1 MIIRDISI
9 TNFKSIYGTFKIDFS
24 QLDGLIKLSGPIGSG
39 KTTIAEAILYGLFG
53 TVKGQNNRELI
64 AWNMKDC
71 CVEMNI
77 CSKGKEVHIK
87 RSCGEPLIVEIN
99 GKTLAASNKRNT
111 QAILE
116 EEIYDVPKL
125 AIMKMCVISFT
136 AFNSLASMNPG
147 ETKQFSDE
155 IFGFKLFSDYNEEIV
170 IERKNQQNELT
181 KWNAVYAE
189 TESQI
194 QRLKQKKIEQQAQ
207 VQTSIDTNWISTE
220 RKRLVDEGIKTNE
233 EKLKVQQERET
244 RKQEVFKR
252 ADEIKDKMT
261 EAATLGKQEKNNYN
275 TFKSGV
281 CPTCGQPIDASH
293 IEKHHSAMLEYAEK
307 YKALE
312 AERNEILKEVDVIQ
326 EEYAPKIK
334 QYEDKIASLKSQIQK
349 LDSDVKVYE
358 NNMKVINQN
367 YDELIKEQEDKL
379 ADLKEKIDNGDIE
392 IGEWNDMSE
401 LFTKT
406 LRYNLLET
414 LIPHINN
421 SIQFFINKLDQSY
434 KVEYD
439 QEFKAHIYVDSY
451 EKEISYNNLSTGQ
464 RKTLDLA
471 IIFGIL
477 QNIIASVDFNVFVLD
492 ELFSNMDSDTR
503 NIMLSLLKETLAK
516 DNKTVFVINHAEMN
530 DDYFT
535 HKIRVSLEN
544 KKAKNQKH
552 KEFVVKA
559 SKYEQIF

>member
-1 MIIRDISI
+1 
-9 TNFKSIYGTFKIDFS
+9 
-24 QLDGLIKLSGPIGSG
+24 
-39 KTTIAEAILYGLFG
+39 
-53 TVKGQNNRELI
+53 
-64 AWNMKDC
+64 
-71 CVEMNI
+71 
-77 CSKGKEVHIK
+77 
-87 RSCGEPLIVEIN
+87 
-99 GKTLAASNKRNT
+99 
-111 QAILE
+111 
-116 EEIYDVPKL
+116 
-125 AIMKMCVISFT
+125 
-136 AFNSLASMNPG
+136 
-147 ETKQFSDE
+147 
-155 IFGFKLFSDYNEEIV
+155 
-170 IERKNQQNELT
+170 
-181 KWNAVYAE
+181 
-189 TESQI
+189 
-194 QRLKQKKIEQQAQ
+194 
-207 VQTSIDTNWISTE
+207 
-220 RKRLVDEGIKTNE
+220 
-233 EKLKVQQERET
+233 
-244 RKQEVFKR
+244 
-252 ADEIKDKMT
+252 
-261 EAATLGKQEKNNYN
+261 
-275 TFKSGV
+275 
-281 CPTCGQPIDASH
+281 
-293 IEKHHSAMLEYAEK
+293 
-307 YKALE
+307 
-312 AERNEILKEVDVIQ
+312 
-326 EEYAPKIK
+326 
-334 QYEDKIASLKSQIQK
+334 
-349 LDSDVKVYE
+349 
-358 NNMKVINQN
+358 MKVINQN

-503 NIMLSLLKETLAK
+503 NVMLSLLKETLAK

>member
-1 MIIRDISI
+1 MIIKDISI
-9 TNFKSIYGTFKIDFS
+9 TNFKSIYGTFTIDFT
-24 QLDGLIKLSGPIGSG
+24 QLNGLIKLSGPIGSG
-39 KTTIAEAILYGLFG
+39 KTTVAEAILYGLFG
-53 TVKGQNNRELI
+53 AVKGQNNKELI

-71 CVEMNI
+71 CVELNI
-77 CSKGKEVHIK
+77 LSKGKEIHIK
-87 RSCGEPLIVEIN
+87 RSVWEPLVVEIN
-99 GKTLAASNKRNT
+99 GKILAASNKRNT

-116 EEIYDVPKL
+116 EELYDVPKL
-125 AIMKMCVISFT
+125 AIMKMCVISFN
-136 AFNSLASMNPG
+136 AFNSLASMNPS

-155 IFGFKLFSDYNEEIV
+155 IFGFKLFTDYNEEII

-181 KWNAVYAE
+181 KWNAIYSE
-189 TESQI
+189 TETQI
-194 QRLKQKKIEQQAQ
+194 NRLKEKKLEQQAQ
-207 VQTSIDTNWISTE
+207 VKTSIDTDWISKE
-220 RKRLVDEGIKTNE
+220 RQRLVDEGL
-233 EKLKVQQERET
+233 KLKSEKQVIYDEAESKR
-244 RKQEVFKR
+244 QEVYK
-252 ADEIKDKMT
+252 AANEIKDKMT

-293 IEKHHSAMLEYAEK
+293 IEKHHAAMLEYAEQ
-307 YKALE
+307 YKKLE
-312 AERNEILKEVDVIQ
+312 EERNNKLKEVDVINT
-326 EEYAPKIK
+326 EYAPKLK
-334 QYEDKIASLKSQIQK
+334 EFDDKMSELRNQIQK

-358 NNMKVINQN
+358 NNMKVINSN
-367 YDELIKEQEDKL
+367 YDELIREQEEKL
-379 ADLKEKIDNGDIE
+379 ADLKQKIDTGDVE

-464 RKTLDLA
+464 KKTLDLA

-503 NIMLSLLKETLAK
+503 NTMLSLLNETLAK

-530 DDYFT
+530 DDFFS